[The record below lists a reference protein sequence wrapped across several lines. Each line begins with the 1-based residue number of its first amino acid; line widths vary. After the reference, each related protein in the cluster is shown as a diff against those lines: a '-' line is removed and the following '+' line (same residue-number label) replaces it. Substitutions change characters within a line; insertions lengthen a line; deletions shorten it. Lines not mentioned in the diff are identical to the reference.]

1 MRISD
6 WSSYVCSSDRG
17 LPEQPEPDLEMLGP
31 HALQAKVRSQ
41 GAALVAAARQH
52 HGGPEVAHLRQMLVP
67 PVADDAVEA
76 GPERCVGANPIIE
89 GEHAFVRQRLADVRV
104 RAAPEQVLRLG
115 RGAGRGE

>member
-67 PVADDAVEA
+67 TVADDAVED
-76 GPERCVGANPIIE
+76 GPERGVGANPVIE
-89 GEHAFVRQRLADVRV
+89 GEQVGRASGRERV
-104 RAAPEQVLRLG
+104 WQYV
-115 RGAGRGE
+115 